1 MYLTGDDP
9 ELLERTG
16 HQVLAEMR
24 ALNEIRDS
32 RIKGD
37 MPRPEIVIHP
47 RLDIAAELGVSVQSI
62 SQTIRIATLG
72 DLPQNGAKF
81 SLRDRQIPIR
91 VSLIESARRDLT
103 TLENLP
109 VPTASGASVPLKTV
123 ADLSFG
129 QGPSAVRRYNQS
141 RRMFLEA
148 DLSPGIELGTATQ
161 KIFALPSLKKL
172 PEGVHLVEKGDTEF
186 MNELFKNFL
195 LAIGAGILMVFAV
208 LVLLFARVF
217 QPITILSALPL
228 SLGGAVLALLLTNRP
243 FSLPVVIGI
252 LMLMGIVS
260 KNSILLVDF
269 AIEEMRAG
277 KSRLEAILQAGHKRA
292 RPIVMTTVAMVA
304 GMLPVA
310 AGWGGDSDFRSPM
323 AIAVI
328 GGLITSTLLTLA
340 IVPAVFTVFDDIE
353 RWMAPK
359 AGKLLADPAGRAVGP
374 AASAPAD
381 STA

>member
-1 MYLTGDDP
+1 
-9 ELLERTG
+9 
-16 HQVLAEMR
+16 MR
-24 ALNEIRDS
+24 ALPEVRDARIR
-32 RIKGD
+32 GD
-37 MPRPEIVIHP
+37 LPRPEIVVHP
-47 RLDIAAELGVSVQSI
+47 RLDIAAQLGVSVQSI

-81 SLRDRQIPIR
+81 SLSDRQIPIR

-109 VPTASGASVPLKTV
+109 VPTASGASVPLKSV

-141 RRMFLEA
+141 RRVFLET
-148 DLSPGIELGTATQ
+148 DLSPGVELGTALK
-161 KIFALPSLKKL
+161 KIYALPTMKHL
-172 PEGVHLVEKGDTEF
+172 PEGVHLVETQNVEF
-186 MNELFKNFL
+186 MNELYQNFV
-195 LAIGAGILMVFAV
+195 LAVGAGILMVFAV
-208 LVLLFARVF
+208 LVLLFVRVL

-228 SLGGAVLALLLTNRP
+228 SLGGAVLALLLTGLP
-243 FSLPVVIGI
+243 LSLPVVIGV
-252 LMLMGIVS
+252 LMLMGIVA

-277 KSRLEAILQAGHKRA
+277 KTRVEAILESGHKRA

-310 AGWGGDSDFRSPM
+310 AGWGGDSDFRGPM

-328 GGLITSTLLTLA
+328 GGLITSTALTLV
-340 IVPAVFTVFDDIE
+340 IVPAVFTVLDDVE
-353 RWMAPK
+353 RWIAPK
-359 AGKLLADPAGRAVGP
+359 AGKLLAESPAPSRVLIGRT
-374 AASAPAD
+374 AD
-381 STA
+381 